1 MRFATRRRGGLWLS
15 IAVACVL
22 LPGVAAAQALTG
34 ALVGTVKDEQGAV
47 LPGALVRVTS
57 PALIGG
63 PTTTTTNERG
73 QLRLPVLPPGS
84 YLLEIELQGFATY
97 REEDVRIGAGATLE
111 RTAVLKLAGVAE
123 SITVEGSGSR
133 IEARGSGFETR
144 FGPEYLRA
152 IPTRRFSM
160 FDAIRAAPGVSPTS
174 PSSGTV
180 NTVSAFGS
188 GGNENLFLIDGTNFT
203 CPCAGVS
210 RAEPSV
216 DVIQEIQV
224 QSVGV
229 SAEFG
234 NIQGT
239 VFNVLTRQGG
249 DRFQYDASYYGQT
262 SGLTS
267 QPVLLPVAGRQSPS
281 GYERA
286 RFRDFTTNLGG
297 PVVRDRLWFFTGY
310 QYLRDY
316 DSQPGTDPAFPRTY
330 EQNKIF
336 AKLTWRLTPSMQL
349 MQSFNDEHW
358 VNPQSPTLVT
368 PFEATQRLN
377 ASVPTVTFGHLT
389 QTLSTNTLWDVRV
402 GRFVYSRKDDPSSGD
417 STTPSRFDRVTGVT
431 SGNPPQIGGL
441 TLIRTTV
448 KATLSHYRPGLF
460 AADHQWKV
468 GTQIEKGEHE
478 QPAVIP
484 GGVRF
489 VDDNGRPFQAISSAP
504 SNSGGQF
511 ITAAAFASD
520 ALTIGER
527 LTINVGVRFD
537 HSRAVSQDL
546 KATDVAGRETGEIIR
561 GLGTLYTWNVVSPRL
576 GVTER
581 LTADGRTIL
590 RASYGRFNQG
600 VLTGEIAP
608 IHPGVT
614 QITTKQF
621 DTATGGYTQP
631 VSVVDPRINLLLDP
645 NTRTP
650 RTDEYSI
657 GVDRELGPRLAVG
670 LAYIRKTG
678 SNFIAWT
685 DVGGQYREETR
696 TLADGRTLPV
706 FVLAN
711 STASRR
717 FLLTNPDGYSLTYN
731 GLVMVV
737 EKRRSNGWQALAS
750 YTLSRAYGLQASSG
764 ATAADP
770 QVSTVA
776 PAFPTAT
783 TFGRDPNSLTNAD
796 GRLPNDRP
804 QMFRAMGTIDV
815 PRTGFVVGASLQYF
829 SGKPWAATAQIALPQ
844 GDQRILLE
852 PRGSRRLSSQ
862 SILDVRVS
870 RTISFGGLG
879 RIELL
884 LDVLNALNDT
894 AEEALATDNLFSPN
908 FSHPTVF
915 MDPRR
920 AMLSV
925 RLNLG
930 R

>member
-1 MRFATRRRGGLWLS
+1 MNIRFSLG
-15 IAVACVL
+15 VAIGCVL
-22 LPGVAAAQALTG
+22 LSGFVAAQALTG

-47 LPGALVRVTS
+47 LPGALVRVGS

-73 QLRLPVLPPGS
+73 QLRFPSLPPGR
-84 YLLEIELQGFATY
+84 YTLEIELQGFATY
-97 REEDVRIGAGATLE
+97 REEDVDIGAGATLE

-123 SITVEGSGSR
+123 SITVQGSGSR
-133 IEARGSGFETR
+133 IEARSSGVESR

-152 IPTRRFSM
+152 IPSRRFSM

-229 SAEFG
+229 SAEYG

-249 DRFQYDASYYGQT
+249 DRFQYDASYFGQT

-286 RFRDFTTNLGG
+286 RYRDFTTNLGG
-297 PVVRDRLWFFTGY
+297 PVVRGRLWFFTGY

-330 EQNKIF
+330 EQNKVF
-336 AKLTWRLTPSMQL
+336 GKLTWRLTPSLQL
-349 MQSFNDEHW
+349 MQSLNDEHW
-358 VNPQSPTLVT
+358 VNPQVPTLVM
-368 PFEATQRLN
+368 PFETTQRMN

-389 QTLSTNTLWDVRV
+389 HTLSANTVWDARV
-402 GRFVYSRKDDPSSGD
+402 GRFVYSRKDDPSTGD
-417 STTPSRFDRVTGVT
+417 PTTPNRLDRVTGVA
-431 SGNPPQIGGL
+431 SGGPQQIGAL
-441 TLIRTTV
+441 TLIRTTG
-448 KATLSHYRPGLF
+448 KATLSHYSPGLF
-460 AADHQWKV
+460 AADHQWKI
-468 GTQIEKGEHE
+468 GTQIEKGEHY
-478 QPAVIP
+478 QPAIIP
-484 GGVRF
+484 GGVRY
-489 VDDNGRPFQAISSAP
+489 VDDNGHPYQAVSSSP

-520 ALTIGER
+520 AVTIGER
-527 LTINVGVRFD
+527 LTINAGLRFD
-537 HSRAVSQDL
+537 HSRAISQDIA
-546 KATDVAGRETGEIIR
+546 ATDLQGRETGDIIP
-561 GLGTLYTWNVVSPRL
+561 GLGTLYTWNVLSPRL

-600 VLTGEIAP
+600 VLTGEISP

-614 QITTKQF
+614 PITTKAF
-621 DTATGGYTQP
+621 DATTGGYTQL
-631 VSVVDPRINLLLDP
+631 VSVVDPKINLLLDP
-645 NTRTP
+645 GTRTP

-657 GVDRELGPRLAVG
+657 GVDRELGSRLAMAA
-670 LAYIRKTG
+670 AYIHKTG
-678 SNFIAWT
+678 DNFIAWT

-706 FVLAN
+706 FVLAS

-731 GLVMVV
+731 GLVTVL

-750 YTLSRAYGLQASSG
+750 YTFARAYGLQASSG

-776 PAFPTAT
+776 PAFPTT

-804 QMFRAMGTIDV
+804 HMFRVMGTIDV
-815 PRTGFVVGASLQYF
+815 PRTGFSVGASFQYF
-829 SGKPWAATAQIALPQ
+829 SGKPWAATAQVGLPQ

-862 SILDVRVS
+862 SILDLRVS
-870 RTISFGGLG
+870 RTIPLRGSG
-879 RIELL
+879 RVELI
-884 LDVLNALNDT
+884 LDLLNALNDT

-908 FSHPTVF
+908 FGRPTVF
-915 MDPRR
+915 IDPRR
-920 AMLSV
+920 AMLSARV
-925 RLNLG
+925 NLG